1 MGTWG
6 WPRREADGWRSR
18 QLASQSLHLAE
29 TGHLNQQTL
38 LNCLIY
44 RKFSAS
50 KTLQKLFPTRQHM
63 LEELRSIRL
72 IRHPFRARI
81 ITEIV
86 GWQVDMFKEFRL
98 PVPMNLLPKDRRQEF
113 AEALGE

>member
-1 MGTWG
+1 
-6 WPRREADGWRSR
+6 
-18 QLASQSLHLAE
+18 
-29 TGHLNQQTL
+29 
-38 LNCLIY
+38 
-44 RKFSAS
+44 
-50 KTLQKLFPTRQHM
+50 M

-72 IRHPFRARI
+72 IRHPFRARM

-98 PVPMNLLPKDRRQEF
+98 PVPINLLPKDRRQEF